1 MFKVIFLLSFSL
13 FLNFNSFSQV
23 ETKKNKNVQKI
34 EEILTYINSVYV
46 DTVNEN
52 QLTNAAIEG
61 MLEKLDPHSV
71 YISSDDVDDAN
82 EKINGSF
89 VGIGIKFQIL
99 KDTLVVV
106 QTIPNGPSE
115 KLGIRAGDRI
125 VSIEGKSIAGNG
137 LKNNQVR
144 EKLMGELG
152 TKVKIEIKR
161 KNTKKLLDFI
171 ISRDKIP
178 VNSVDCFY
186 MIDAETGYIKLNT
199 FSRSSAEEVQSSI
212 RELTKTGMKNLIFDL
227 QDNGG
232 GLLYTAKTISDEFL
246 SENKLIVYS
255 IGRAQ
260 PKQELFAGQKGLW
273 EQGKLVILTNENTA
287 SASEIVS
294 GAIQDWDRGLIVG
307 RRSFGKGLVQR
318 PIDLT
323 DGSQI
328 RLTIAR
334 YYTPSGRFIQKPY
347 EDLEAYKNDY
357 MDRYLRGELS
367 SQDSVK
373 FNDSLRHQTKISK
386 RTVYGGGGI
395 MPDIFVPL
403 DTNSVT
409 DYYKTLARSGYF
421 NSFALTYVEKNR
433 DKLNETYPTF
443 EKYKSDFL
451 VDKKLMDDF
460 FDYVKKEDEKL
471 LFVET
476 DYKISENAIKLRMK
490 AILAQDL
497 WGISEYYQIANDD
510 NEILQAAIKAIE
522 SSNYDLKGLAK

>member
-1 MFKVIFLLSFSL
+1 
-13 FLNFNSFSQV
+13 
-23 ETKKNKNVQKI
+23 
-34 EEILTYINSVYV
+34 
-46 DTVNEN
+46 
-52 QLTNAAIEG
+52 
-61 MLEKLDPHSV
+61 
-71 YISSDDVDDAN
+71 
-82 EKINGSF
+82 
-89 VGIGIKFQIL
+89 
-99 KDTLVVV
+99 
-106 QTIPNGPSE
+106 
-115 KLGIRAGDRI
+115 
-125 VSIEGKSIAGNG
+125 
-137 LKNNQVR
+137 
-144 EKLMGELG
+144 
-152 TKVKIEIKR
+152 
-161 KNTKKLLDFI
+161 
-171 ISRDKIP
+171 
-178 VNSVDCFY
+178 
-186 MIDAETGYIKLNT
+186 
-199 FSRSSAEEVQSSI
+199 
-212 RELTKTGMKNLIFDL
+212 
-227 QDNGG
+227 
-232 GLLYTAKTISDEFL
+232 
-246 SENKLIVYS
+246 
-255 IGRAQ
+255 
-260 PKQELFAGQKGLW
+260 
-273 EQGKLVILTNENTA
+273 
-287 SASEIVS
+287 
-294 GAIQDWDRGLIVG
+294 
-307 RRSFGKGLVQR
+307 VQR

-373 FNDSLRHQTKISK
+373 FNDSLRHETKISK